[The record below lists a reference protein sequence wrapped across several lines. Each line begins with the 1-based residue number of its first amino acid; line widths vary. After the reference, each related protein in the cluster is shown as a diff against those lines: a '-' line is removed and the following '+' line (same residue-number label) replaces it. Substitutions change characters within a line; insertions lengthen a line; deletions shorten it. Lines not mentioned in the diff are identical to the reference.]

1 MVIVSK
7 WNKDGSLIASAGQSK
22 TVQVWNPNR
31 IDHLAVKVFNQE
43 NDIVD
48 LDWQN

>member
-1 MVIVSK
+1 MVSK

-22 TVQVWNPNR
+22 TVQVWNPSR
-31 IDHLAVKVFNQE
+31 GDQQVVKVFNQE

>member
-1 MVIVSK
+1 MVSK

-31 IDHLAVKVFNQE
+31 GDQQVVKVFNQE

-48 LDWQN
+48 LDW